1 MLYYL
6 GKGTQ
11 FKKEDCKEYKTIE
24 GALKAAAKNEEL
36 VVWDENGNVIG
47 SLTNNVPEGALE
59 TNPDG
64 SVNTYNAD
72 GNKVGT
78 MTAEELKAA
87 TTLTDEKD
95 AEGQQGDAGA
105 STDDENGGTGGNAPV
120 EPKNGQNGANS
131 EQENEQ
137 QTSGDGD
144 DVAGQQ
150 TSGDGDDVAEQ
161 ETSGDDES
169 KTEEQVSDSDTI
181 YPEKTTRAIVDCDGA
196 LNLRRSASWGNESI
210 CGRAVRGQSYYIK
223 AIRTV
228 EGKKMLET
236 IDGIFL
242 SGQPEHVR
250 IIEV

>member
-6 GKGTQ
+6 GKGTE

-47 SLTNNVPEGALE
+47 SLTDNVPEGALE

-95 AEGQQGDAGA
+95 AEGQQGNAGA
-105 STDDENGGTGGNAPV
+105 STDDENGGTGGNTPV
-120 EPKNGQNGANS
+120 EPENGQNGANS

-137 QTSGDGD
+137 Q
-144 DVAGQQ
+144 
-150 TSGDGDDVAEQ
+150 
-161 ETSGDDES
+161 TSGDDES

>member
-1 MLYYL
+1 MKSIRSILHILLGVTLICSCNEATELAHITPNVSLIKYKDIVKIDSLYTYPGDSL
-6 GKGTQ
+6 YQNWINQYNKNL
-11 FKKEDCKEYKTIE
+11 EDKTSRSLSPE
-24 GALKAAAKNEEL
+24 DDAA
-36 VVWDENGNVIG
+36 G
-47 SLTNNVPEGALE
+47 
-59 TNPDG
+59 
-64 SVNTYNAD
+64 
-72 GNKVGT
+72 
-78 MTAEELKAA
+78 
-87 TTLTDEKD
+87 
-95 AEGQQGDAGA
+95 
-105 STDDENGGTGGNAPV
+105 
-120 EPKNGQNGANS
+120 
-131 EQENEQ
+131 
-137 QTSGDGD
+137 
-144 DVAGQQ
+144 
-150 TSGDGDDVAEQ
+150 Q

-223 AIRTV
+223 AIHTV

>member
-6 GKGTQ
+6 GKGTE

-47 SLTNNVPEGALE
+47 SLTDNVPEGALE

-64 SVNTYNAD
+64 SVNTYNVD

-87 TTLTDEKD
+87 TTFTDDES

-137 QTSGDGD
+137 Q
-144 DVAGQQ
+144 
-150 TSGDGDDVAEQ
+150 
-161 ETSGDDES
+161 TSGDDES